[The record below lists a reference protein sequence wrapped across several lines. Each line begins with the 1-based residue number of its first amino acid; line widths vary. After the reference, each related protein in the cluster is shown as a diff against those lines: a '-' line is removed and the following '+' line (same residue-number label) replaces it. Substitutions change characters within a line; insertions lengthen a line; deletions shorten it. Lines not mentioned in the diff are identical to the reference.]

1 LTRCGLQKTI
11 KKKDKKKEKKE
22 KDPNAPKRPKSAYMQ
37 FVRHRL
43 SPAMPRSSPDID
55 ANVLRN
61 IQAIVRRP
69 QVVNENPGIAFGAVG
84 KLLGEE
90 WRAMT
95 DVGKKQYQDMADAD
109 KEVYNTAKAEYDAK
123 QN

>member
-1 LTRCGLQKTI
+1 
-11 KKKDKKKEKKE
+11 
-22 KDPNAPKRPKSAYMQ
+22 MQ

-95 DVGKKQYQDMADAD
+95 DAARSSTRTWPTRIRKCTTRRRLSMMPSR
-109 KEVYNTAKAEYDAK
+109 TR
-123 QN
+123 

>member
-1 LTRCGLQKTI
+1 MSIRSTDYQEERQEREEGEEGEEGLVKC
-11 KKKDKKKEKKE
+11 
-22 KDPNAPKRPKSAYMQ
+22 SSC
-37 FVRHRL
+37 HRL

-95 DVGKKQYQDMADAD
+95 DAGKKQYQDMADAD